1 MIRPGMSKTGM
12 NRKGMSRKGKRLAP
26 IAGWLRDRSGGAAV
40 LFAIMAFPM
49 VGVVGLAIDYAMWN
63 QTYSSMTLAASTAA
77 INAVKIAAAGE
88 AANDSNYLKEG
99 VIAGQQWFNVQLST
113 YAGRLAASTP
123 TVSLT
128 GTTTITANVAYSSR
142 MSSIFGS
149 IFGVG
154 SYPVT
159 YQAAAISV
167 TAPYLNVEILLDNS
181 SSMAIGATT
190 ADIATLMANSP
201 CDPSNAFYTS
211 GQQSLDN
218 YNSYQCVVPGGA
230 SGGTYDGTPPPAC
243 PIVAGGVT
251 YTPISHTSST
261 HYGPSCKGQLPKQA
275 NGSYPN
281 AGPPCA
287 FACHWDGT
295 KPAGQGND
303 LWAMAR
309 RNGVTLRFDL
319 VKNATNAVIQEMQ
332 SKNNVNI
339 NNLGVG
345 IFTFNDALNPV
356 YPASPSPGAGEAGNN
371 WTAAL
376 AAVGQPPSN
385 GALTETGIQP
395 VVGKL
400 SNVFN
405 NNSYFAA
412 SMNKLATT
420 YLTPAGN
427 GISATAPRK
436 ALFLITDGFEDDSAR
451 QAMQASVCQQFKN
464 MGYTVYV
471 VYTPYYPLMLWD
483 YLNAWIPLVEGTS
496 SISISYQL
504 QACASS
510 PANYISA
517 RDGPSLNAAVL
528 NFLKQALIEP
538 ISYTK

>member
-1 MIRPGMSKTGM
+1 
-12 NRKGMSRKGKRLAP
+12 MSRMGWRLAP
-26 IAGWLRDRSGGAAV
+26 IFGWLRDRSGGAAV
-40 LFAIMAFPM
+40 LFAIMALPM
-49 VGVVGLAIDYAMWN
+49 VGVVGVAIDYAMWN
-63 QTYSSMTLAASTAA
+63 QTYSSMSLAASTAA
-77 INAVKIAAAGE
+77 INAAKIAAAGE
-88 AANDSNYLKEG
+88 ATNDPNYLNEG
-99 VIAGQQWFNVQLST
+99 VIAGQQWFNAQLST
-113 YAGRLAASTP
+113 YAGRLAPAAP
-123 TVSLT
+123 TVSVT

-142 MSSIFGS
+142 MNSIFGS

-154 SYPVT
+154 SYPVAF
-159 YQAAAISV
+159 QAAAVSV

-181 SSMAIGATT
+181 SSMAIGATNP
-190 ADIATLMANSP
+190 DINVLQTNSP
-201 CDPSNAFYTS
+201 CDPSNAVYTS
-211 GQQSLDN
+211 GQQSLDD
-218 YNSYQCVVPGGA
+218 YSSYQCSVPGGA
-230 SGGTYDGTPPPAC
+230 GGGTYDGALPCPVPATGLTYPTFRPSHAGSC
-243 PIVAGGVT
+243 QGRLPI
-251 YTPISHTSST
+251 
-261 HYGPSCKGQLPKQA
+261 QA
-275 NGSYPN
+275 NGTYPT

-295 KPAGQGND
+295 KPAGTGND

-332 SKNNVNI
+332 SKNLPI

-345 IFTFNDALNPV
+345 IFTFNQTLNTV
-356 YPASPSPGAGEAGNN
+356 YPTNPSKGAGEAGNN

-395 VVGKL
+395 VVGL
-400 SNVFN
+400 RSNVVN
-405 NNSYFAA
+405 TNSFFAA
-412 SMNKLATT
+412 SMNKLATQ

-436 ALFLITDGFEDDSAR
+436 ALFLITDGFEDDNLYGNYTR
-451 QAMQASVCQQFKN
+451 QAMQASVCQQFKT
-464 MGYTVYV
+464 MGYQVYV
-471 VYTPYYPLMLWD
+471 VYTPYYPLMLSA
-483 YLNAWIPLVEGTS
+483 YLSSWIPVVEGTS

-510 PANYISA
+510 PSNYISA
-517 RDGPSLNAAVL
+517 NDGPSLNAAVL